1 MKRINKIK
9 PYLINIIIVLGIF
22 MIVLLLRH
30 ISPFGEI
37 SFKITD
43 GVFQYRPMLYD
54 FIKKI
59 QEGNLLNYSFNNGL
73 GSPTIFEYCY
83 YLASPLN
90 LIAILFKTPDSM
102 FLSTIIIK
110 LIVGTIIMTYY
121 TQSKTDNKYIIT
133 IATISYMFSSF
144 LITYFSFITWLDI
157 IILFPLFQKGLE
169 DLLDKKKPNTYI
181 ISLALLTICNFSLSF
196 SIYIYTIIYFIIY
209 ELFYKKQSNKE
220 KINSFNHIALY
231 TIITFIMI
239 FIWIYILFTIFIKT
253 NIANTELTSSNYVL
267 TFIDLLKSLLY
278 GNTNNIS
285 TIEGNAFPN
294 IACNHFILMN
304 IIYYF
309 INNKISKKDKKYTLI
324 AIIIIL
330 MAFYLKPFDYVLNL
344 FHSVRGYPFRYSYII
359 CFLSIKL
366 MINNF
371 MTFTKEDA
379 KKILLTIPVIALLI
393 LITFKGTE
401 SKIIITNIIF
411 TLSLLVFFLLYDD
424 NKYTKLLLCFIVII
438 ESFTITYIN
447 ITDNEKTVEID
458 YSLYEKE
465 NQKYR
470 QNYAISEN
478 ESITNNLYYNKKV
491 TYQFS
496 SLSYARSLSIG
507 NKLGCN
513 SYDSIMVCTD
523 DNQITNLLFNI
534 KNEYYLEKI
543 FAVDKRITLADTGT
557 DTSIKENTENII
569 SSMTGITDI
578 YNKEI
583 LEATEK
589 DDKYY
594 FKTDYDYYL
603 IEIENEDG
611 SSVTIPQVYH
621 EFTQDKEYGK
631 NTTTIYTIN
640 EDKLKEIYSYL
651 SKNQIE
657 YTYYNDNKIEG
668 KIHVDNNQLIY
679 TSIPYDISWEIKI
692 DGKKIKQPLI
702 ILDSFIGIETTPGD
716 HTITMEYKNKDYI
729 GPTIVSISTII
740 IYVYLN
746 IKKKKA

>member
-43 GVFQYRPMLYD
+43 GVFQYKPMLYD

-121 TQSKTDNKYIIT
+121 TKSKTDNKYIIT

-181 ISLALLTICNFSLSF
+181 ISLALLTICNFFLSF

-253 NIANTELTSSNYVL
+253 NLANTELTNSNYVL

-478 ESITNNLYYNKKV
+478 EAITNNLYYNKKV

-496 SLSYARSLSIG
+496 SLSYARSLAIG

-631 NTTTIYTIN
+631 NTATIYTIN

>member
-1 MKRINKIK
+1 
-9 PYLINIIIVLGIF
+9 
-22 MIVLLLRH
+22 MIALLLRH
-30 ISPFGEI
+30 ISPFGDT
-37 SFKITD
+37 SLKIND
-43 GVFQYRPMLYD
+43 GVFQYKPMLYD

-59 QEGNLLNYSFNNGL
+59 QEGTLLNYSFNNGL
-73 GSPTIFEYCY
+73 GNPTIFEYCY

-90 LIAILFKTPDSM
+90 LIAIFFKTPDSM
-102 FLSTIIIK
+102 FLSTIILK

-121 TQSKTDNKYIIT
+121 TKSKTDNKYIIT

-181 ISLALLTICNFSLSF
+181 ISLALLTICNFYLSF

-209 ELFYKKQSNKE
+209 ELFYKKQSKKD
-220 KINSFNHIALY
+220 KINSFNHIVLY
-231 TIITFIMI
+231 TILTFIMI
-239 FIWIYILFTIFIKT
+239 FIWIYILFTVFIKT
-253 NIANTELTSSNYVL
+253 NLANTETTNSNYIL
-267 TFIDLLKSLLY
+267 TFTDLLKSLLY
-278 GNTNNIS
+278 GNINSNANID
-285 TIEGNAFPN
+285 GNAFPN

-304 IIYYF
+304 IIYFF
-309 INNKISKKDKKYTLI
+309 INSKISKKDKKYTLI

-371 MTFTKEDA
+371 TTFTKEDA
-379 KKILLTIPVIALLI
+379 KKILLTIPVIALLL
-393 LITFKGTE
+393 LITFKETE

-438 ESFTITYIN
+438 ESFTITYFN
-447 ITDNEKTVEID
+447 ITDNEKTTEID

-470 QNYAISEN
+470 QNYAISES
-478 ESITNNLYYNKKV
+478 EPITNNLYYNKKV

-507 NKLGCN
+507 SKLGCN

-523 DNQITNLLFNI
+523 NNQITNLLFNI
-534 KNEYYLEKI
+534 KNQYYLEKLY
-543 FAVDKRITLADTGT
+543 AVDKKITLADTGS
-557 DTSIKENTENII
+557 DTSIKDNTENII

-594 FKTDYDYYL
+594 FNTDYDYYL

-611 SSVTIPQVYH
+611 SSVTIPQIYH
-621 EFTQDKEYGK
+621 EFTQDKENGK
-631 NTTTIYTIN
+631 NTATIYTIN

-746 IKKKKA
+746 IKKKRA